1 MEDVRL
7 SDISPE
13 KSILGQLLAAESRIV
28 AVRGLEEG
36 GDQELLFNGYKASVM
51 GD

>member
-13 KSILGQLLAAESRIV
+13 KSILGQLLAAERIV